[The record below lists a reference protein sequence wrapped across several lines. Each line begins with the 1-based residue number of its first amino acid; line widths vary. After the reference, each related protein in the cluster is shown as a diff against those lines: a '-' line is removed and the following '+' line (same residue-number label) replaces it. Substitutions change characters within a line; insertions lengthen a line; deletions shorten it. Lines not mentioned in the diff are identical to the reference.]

1 MRHADLKA
9 RMHIPGRRD
18 PASNRWIDESWIEHV
33 WDPGRDNDPKNKK
46 VSVVPL
52 SPLALDVIQSVP
64 IVDVAEDR
72 DLVFS
77 FNGRG
82 PIKGWSKLKDRLD
95 ALMLKA
101 LQEFDPNIVELKP
114 WQHRDLRRTAKTLMG
129 RAGVRPDI
137 SEHRLAHAI
146 RGIEGVYDR
155 YDYLVEKREAFDAL
169 ATVVERLV
177 GPRPAGP
184 NVVALRRHRP

>member
-1 MRHADLKA
+1 MRRADLKE
-9 RMHIPGRRD
+9 RMLIPGRRD
-18 PASNRWIDESWIEHV
+18 PTSNRWIDESWIEHA
-33 WDPGRDNDPKNKK
+33 WDPGRDNDPSNKK

-52 SPLALDVIQSVP
+52 ASLARQVIQSVP
-64 IVDVAEDR
+64 IVDAAEDR
-72 DLVFS
+72 GWVFS

-82 PIKGWSKLKDRLD
+82 PINGWSKLKDRLD

-101 LQEFDPNIVELKP
+101 LQELDPNVVELKP

-137 SEHRLAHAI
+137 SEHCLAHAI
-146 RGIEGVYDR
+146 RGVEGVYDR
-155 YDYLVEKREAFDAL
+155 YNYLAEKRDAFDAL
-169 ATVVERLV
+169 ATVVGRLI
-177 GPRPAGP
+177 GPTGG